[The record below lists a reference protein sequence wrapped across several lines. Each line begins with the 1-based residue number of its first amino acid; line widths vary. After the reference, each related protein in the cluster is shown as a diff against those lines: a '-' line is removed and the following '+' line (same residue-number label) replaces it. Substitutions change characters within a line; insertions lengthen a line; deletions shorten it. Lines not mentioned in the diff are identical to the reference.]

1 MNHNRAAA
9 LFHHAEEQPGKFA
22 IIDGDRPMTFA
33 MLASKVREM
42 AGDMSAFGIAQS
54 DRVGVMLPNG
64 ADFVIVQQA
73 LFMLGAVFS
82 PINIYYQPAEVAHLA
97 ASCELQWIVVPP
109 DLVERVHPLRG
120 SKIESLRGLLLLERG
135 RLKHDGKAGPDPRP
149 LVALADVGPG
159 NMAMLLNTSATTGKS
174 KGVPLTA
181 ANLAA
186 NYDHTPAWLGLG
198 GHDVIL
204 CALPLYNTFGLNQCI
219 NAMLVTGA
227 TLVLLPRFD
236 AHHVLDA
243 IHRYRCTFLPA
254 VPTMLQKLFDDPYAT
269 PWRLKSLRLI
279 MTGGAQVPAALLR
292 RVEQISG
299 PGTTVLTGYGLTEAT
314 ALVTLTT
321 VELDADGEVIRPR
334 TIGKVLDGMQL
345 TILDDVGAE
354 VSSGTIGEIAI
365 RGPNVMGGY
374 FNAPDDTAIALAGGW
389 LHSGDLGYIDDD
401 GYAYI
406 VDRLKDVIIRGG
418 QNIYPADIE
427 EVLYHCAG
435 VAEAAVIGR
444 SHDLLGEEPIA
455 FVAFAPGARQ
465 SLTELESACREQLA
479 PFKRP
484 VEFRILPSL
493 PKGPT
498 GKILRRQIRADQPS
512 A

>member
-1 MNHNRAAA
+1 MNHNRAVA
-9 LFHHAEEQPGKFA
+9 LFHHAEEQPTKTAIVDAGRQISFA
-22 IIDGDRPMTFA
+22 S
-33 MLASKVREM
+33 LASKVREM
-42 AGDMSAFGIAQS
+42 AGEMAALGIVQG

-64 ADFVIVQQA
+64 ADFVITQQA

-97 ASCELQWIVVPP
+97 SSCELHWIVAPP
-109 DLVERVHPLRG
+109 DLVERIHPLRG
-120 SKIESLRGLLLLERG
+120 NRIQSLRGMMMLERG
-135 RLKHDGKAGPDPRP
+135 HLKIEGHSASPARP
-149 LVALADVGPG
+149 LVALTQVQASDV
-159 NMAMLLNTSATTGKS
+159 AMLLNTSATTGKS

-186 NYDHTPAWLGLG
+186 NYDRTPAWLGLNG
-198 GHDVIL
+198 SDVIL

-227 TLVLLPRFD
+227 TMVLLPRFD
-236 AHHVLDA
+236 AHHVLDD
-243 IHRYRCTFLPA
+243 IHQYRCTFLPA

-269 PWRLKSLRLI
+269 PWRLQSLRLI
-279 MTGGAQVPAALLR
+279 MTGGAPVPAALLR
-292 RVEQISG
+292 RVEQLSG
-299 PGTTVLTGYGLTEAT
+299 PVTSVLTGYGLTEAT

-321 VELDADGEVIRPR
+321 VELGEDGDVVRPR

-345 TILDDVGAE
+345 AILDEAGAE
-354 VSSGTIGEIAI
+354 VAPGTIGEIAI
-365 RGPNVMGGY
+365 RGPNVMSGY
-374 FNAPDDTAIALAGGW
+374 YNSPDDTAVALAGDW
-389 LHSGDLGYIDDD
+389 LHSGDLGYVDAE

-427 EVLYHCAG
+427 EVLYHCEG

-455 FVAFAPGARQ
+455 FVAFKPGAKA
-465 SLTELESACREQLA
+465 SLSDLEKACSEQLA

-512 A
+512 T

>member
-9 LFHHAEEQPGKFA
+9 LFHHAEQQPGKIA
-22 IIDGDRPMTFA
+22 IVDSDRPISFA
-33 MLASKVREM
+33 VLAAKVREM
-42 AGDMSAFGIAQS
+42 AGEMSALGVAHG

-73 LFMLGAVFS
+73 LFMLGAAFC
-82 PINIYYQPAEVAHLA
+82 PINIYHQPADVAQLA
-97 ASCELQWIVVPP
+97 ASCELQWIVAPP
-109 DLVERVHPLRG
+109 DLDERVHPLRG
-120 SKIESLRGLLLLERG
+120 SRSASFRGLLLFERG
-135 RLKHDGKAGPDPRP
+135 HLKSDGKAPPDHRP
-149 LVALADVGPG
+149 QVALAHVGPG
-159 NMAMLLNTSATTGKS
+159 DTAMLLNTSATTGKS

-186 NYDHTPAWLGLG
+186 NYDRTPAWLGLG
-198 GHDVIL
+198 GRDVIL

-227 TLVLLPRFD
+227 TLVVLPRFD

-321 VELDADGEVIRPR
+321 VELDADGAVIRPL

-345 TILDDVGAE
+345 AILDDAGTE
-354 VSSGTIGEIAI
+354 VPPGTIGEIAI

-374 FNAPDDTAIALAGGW
+374 FNAPDDTAIALADGW

-435 VAEAAVIGR
+435 VVEVAVIGR

-498 GKILRRQIRADQPS
+498 GKILRRQIRADQHS